1 MKTTINFDVT
11 HKGEKLAPMSEKY
24 LNGNT
29 AITLITTD
37 GEQWCTAT
45 INVEPMRDGYVVIKD
60 YSENEGIE
68 DALIES
74 GYIKPTGKIQSVGM
88 TNCNVCKILKTND

>member
-1 MKTTINFDVT
+1 MNFDVT
-11 HKGEKLAPMSEKY
+11 HKGEKLAPMFEKY

-29 AITLITTD
+29 AITMITTD

-45 INVEPMRDGYVVIKD
+45 INVEPMRDDEVVIKD

-74 GYIKPTGKIQSVGM
+74 GYIKPTGRKQIVGM
-88 TNCNVCKILKTND
+88 TKCNVCKILKTND